1 MGFIGIGI
9 PYKIK
14 QGDTLW
20 DLAATHLGSPT
31 EWRSIYEFNNRN
43 EVVAAGARRIDNYDL
58 IYAGSTLRL
67 PILPPGLVP
76 VAPAPRAPL
85 GPTQLPSAKTPHPG
99 RLRDEIHRS
108 SMPYS
113 SAFELKNNLMVFDFG
128 TYIARVRMVGRVF
141 LTLGYGLPLFYVFN
155 GTFEAVAKTRSDN
168 AFTSLMSETKVGFDP
183 TTGHIKFSNK
193 MITSATNIPGPRY
206 GVGIEIS
213 SATGMPVLKTEIS
226 YPELKGR
233 IGMDSYVAANLKI
246 EIEIELRMPMPP
258 RPIPAQ
264 VHEPVHDPIKRENGW
279 WGKIKDASVGVLVV
293 ASVATVAYGASVFFS
308 AGGSSLGA
316 PAYASA
322 MGVLLASGTAVTI
335 NVRTAKDQT

>member
-31 EWRSIYEFNNRN
+31 QWRRIYEFNNRN
-43 EVVAAGARRIDNYDL
+43 EVVAAGARRIKDYDL

-67 PILPPGLVP
+67 PILPPNVVP
-76 VAPAPRAPL
+76 RSPSV
-85 GPTQLPSAKTPHPG
+85 PTQLPSVNRPQPVS
-99 RLRDEIHRS
+99 LRDEIQRG

-128 TYIARVRMVGRVF
+128 TYIARVRMVGRIF

-155 GTFEAVAKTRSDN
+155 GGFEAIAKTRSDN

-213 SATGMPVLKTEIS
+213 SATGMPLLKTEIS

-246 EIEIELRMPMPP
+246 EIEIEPRMPIPP
-258 RPIPAQ
+258 RPIPAPVQ
-264 VHEPVHDPIKRENGW
+264 STKKLRELPVAEPENDW
-279 WGKIKDASVGVLVV
+279 WGKIKGASVGVLVV

-308 AGGSSLGA
+308 AGSSSLAA
-316 PAYASA
+316 PGYASA
-322 MGVLLASGTAVTI
+322 MGVLLAGGTVVTI
-335 NVRTAKDQT
+335 NVRTAKDQI